1 MSYMEF
7 RFEVDMKLS
16 DIAKFAQNDF
26 LCSDWISVD
35 NEVETRWKEANDW
48 IVNNDNNSNSNDSK
62 AVQTFPKGS

>member
-35 NEVETRWKEANDW
+35 NEVETRWKEANEW
-48 IVNNDNNSNSNDSK
+48 LNSE
-62 AVQTFPKGS
+62 QW